1 MSFWKWRMLPL
12 LLALSTMADAT
23 NPTASDSSSCPAGP
37 FKLHTFRTPNVTNE
51 PDRPYFI
58 VLCDLSTTVRLD
70 PLMHP
75 DAPQCHSHMHSV
87 FGSNR
92 FGPTVS
98 LQDSILGE
106 NELVSPGGY
115 YYSPSRN
122 TFVIV
127 YLIYADVRLHLPMA
141 RNNDAGQHIV
151 PHTWGWF
158 NVLGTHDVAY
168 RLNHNYW
175 ECIFKRE
182 GAPIAILAMAW
193 PAASTCTDMRSKIPP
208 SSSITL
214 RHSLG
219 ALHVLPQQDCRQ
231 VLSCTSLHE
240 GLLL

>member
-115 YYSPSRN
+115 YYSPVA
-122 TFVIV
+122 TF
-127 YLIYADVRLHLPMA
+127 
-141 RNNDAGQHIV
+141 
-151 PHTWGWF
+151 
-158 NVLGTHDVAY
+158 
-168 RLNHNYW
+168 
-175 ECIFKRE
+175 
-182 GAPIAILAMAW
+182 
-193 PAASTCTDMRSKIPP
+193 
-208 SSSITL
+208 
-214 RHSLG
+214 SL
-219 ALHVLPQQDCRQ
+219 L
-231 VLSCTSLHE
+231 CTSFMLTCACTFRWLVTMTQANTSCHIP
-240 GLLL
+240 GDGSMYWVRTT

>member
-1 MSFWKWRMLPL
+1 MLHTAMSFWKWRMLPL

-37 FKLHTFRTPNVTNE
+37 FKLHTFTTPNVTNE

-115 YYSPSRN
+115 YYSPSRRN

-175 ECIFKRE
+175 ESIFKRE
-182 GAPIAILAMAW
+182 GW
-193 PAASTCTDMRSKIPP
+193 GHP
-208 SSSITL
+208 SLSL
-214 RHSLG
+214 RWH
-219 ALHVLPQQDCRQ
+219 
-231 VLSCTSLHE
+231 
-240 GLLL
+240 GLLLLRVLTCAQKCHRLLPSLSAIR

>member
-1 MSFWKWRMLPL
+1 MLHTAMSFWKWRMLPL

-115 YYSPSRN
+115 YYSPVA
-122 TFVIV
+122 TFSLLC
-127 YLIYADVRLHLPMA
+127 LIYADVRLHLPMA

-175 ECIFKRE
+175 KVFLRE
-182 GAPIAILAMAW
+182 
-193 PAASTCTDMRSKIPP
+193 R
-208 SSSITL
+208 
-214 RHSLG
+214 
-219 ALHVLPQQDCRQ
+219 V
-231 VLSCTSLHE
+231 
-240 GLLL
+240 